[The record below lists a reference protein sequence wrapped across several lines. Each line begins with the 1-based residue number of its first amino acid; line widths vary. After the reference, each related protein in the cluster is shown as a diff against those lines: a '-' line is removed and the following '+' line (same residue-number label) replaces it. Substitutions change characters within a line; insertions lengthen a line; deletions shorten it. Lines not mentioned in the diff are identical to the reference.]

1 MSQIYQPR
9 RRGRAAP
16 AEVQKQ
22 TPTPGP
28 SLQELA
34 AGAMPSQ
41 AQMGR
46 RVDLPDAI
54 REKME
59 SSFGADFSGVRLY
72 ESQTVADAGAEA
84 MTMGSDIAFAPGQL
98 DLASTSGQALLG
110 HELSHVVSQ
119 ARGESVGRG
128 FLADQGLEAQA
139 DRQGLLAAQGE
150 SAYAGPVTPLSAS
163 AVPVAAAGPMQAKKQ
178 STINAEQEAA
188 LEGATLPGY
197 SHPIKRAMAKKHW
210 NDTRARRAQEQI
222 TAYKHLGTE
231 ADLDDVGSL
240 GDADTTAAMDR
251 GVAEYW
257 RKRDLAG
264 QYYSRAKKAY
274 EEGGGDT
281 SLLAS
286 PENFDPNTPGERVSD
301 YIEGLMLQAGDDPE
315 KHAEIL
321 KAFAERDT
329 EKVGKYMGDD
339 IKRTVHLEYNSAGL
353 LSADKGAAAAEMG
366 RRGADFYRV
375 RALGKLMPEM
385 IQRFGVT
392 QDALGLPDD
401 QAMTVFNKRTR
412 DMESD
417 ERVFWRRANAQTQSD
432 PKEITRSVRK
442 GAQGPAEPTPEERA
456 AYARAAEATVRYN
469 RGQRL

>member
-1 MSQIYQPR
+1 MSQTYQAR
-9 RRGRAAP
+9 RRDRTAP
-16 AEVQKQ
+16 AEPKPQ
-22 TPTPGP
+22 TAAPGP

-34 AGAMPSQ
+34 AGAMPSTE
-41 AQMGR
+41 QMGR
-46 RVDLPDAI
+46 QVDLPGAI

-59 SSFGADFSGVRLY
+59 ASFGADFSGVKVF
-72 ESQTVADAGAEA
+72 ESQTVADAGAQA
-84 MTMGSDIAFAPGQL
+84 MTMGSNIAFAPGQL
-98 DLASTSGQALLG
+98 DLVSTSGQAVLG

-119 ARGESVGRG
+119 ARGESAGQG
-128 FLADQGLEAQA
+128 FLADSGLEAQA
-139 DRQGLLAAQGE
+139 DRQGMLAAQGE
-150 SAYAGPVTPLSAS
+150 SAYAGPVSPVGVS
-163 AVPVAAAGPMQAKKQ
+163 AVPAAAAGPMQAKKQ
-178 STINAEQEAA
+178 STINAEKEAA

-197 SHPIKRAMAKKHW
+197 AHPIQRARAKKHW
-210 NDTRARRAQEQI
+210 NDTRDRRAQEQI
-222 TAYKHLGTE
+222 IAYKHLGTE

-240 GDADTTAAMDR
+240 GNADTTAAVDR

-274 EEGGGDT
+274 EESGGDT

-286 PENFDPNTPGERVSD
+286 PENIDPDKPGERVSD

-339 IKRTVHLEYNSAGL
+339 IKRAVHLEYNSAGL

-375 RALGKLMPEM
+375 RALGNLMPEM
-385 IQRFGVT
+385 IARFGVT
-392 QDALGLPDD
+392 REALGLPDD
-401 QAMTVFNKRTR
+401 QAMATFNKRTR

-417 ERVFWRRANAQTQSD
+417 ERVFWRRANAQTQSN
-432 PKEITRSVRK
+432 PREITKSVRK
-442 GAQGPAEPTPEERA
+442 GGQGPDEPTPEERA
-456 AYARAAEATVRYN
+456 AYAHAAEQTLRYN
-469 RGQRL
+469 RHQRI